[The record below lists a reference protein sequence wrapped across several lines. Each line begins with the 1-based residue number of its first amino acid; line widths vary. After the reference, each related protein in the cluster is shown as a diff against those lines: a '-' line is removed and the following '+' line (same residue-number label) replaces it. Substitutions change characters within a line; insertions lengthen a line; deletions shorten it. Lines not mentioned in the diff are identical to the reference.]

1 MCKKCKNLEAEIVEA
16 WDTARGWKSEFEKM
30 SEKRDKW
37 SKLAIECQEKE
48 VARLEKEASQL
59 EKEASQLDREVSDM
73 GFTPTKDLLKQAS
86 KEKEDNPEK
95 RIREQESF
103 RNLLDNPE
111 AAWKEIMGQEG
122 GAQ

>member
-30 SEKRDKW
+30 KEKRDW
-37 SKLAIECQEKE
+37 YSKLAIGLLEKE
-48 VARLEKEASQL
+48 VARLEKEASRL
-59 EKEASQLDREVSDM
+59 EKEASRLDREVPDM
-73 GFTPTKDLLKQAS
+73 GFIQTKDLLKQAS
-86 KEKEDNPEK
+86 KKKKDNPEK

-111 AAWKEIMGQEG
+111 AAWKDIMGQEG

>member
-1 MCKKCKNLEAEIVEA
+1 MCKKCKNLEAEIAEA
-16 WDTARGWKSEFEKM
+16 WVTARGWQSEYEKM

-37 SKLAIECQEKE
+37 SKLTIECQEKE
-48 VARLEKEASQL
+48 VARLEKEAS
-59 EKEASQLDREVSDM
+59 KLDREMSDK
-73 GFTPTKDLLKQAS
+73 GFTPIKDLLKQAS